1 MSVRLHDVQTGLR
14 LVRGLPAY
22 FRSGL
27 SHEQALAIVRRRLSR
42 RAEDFLALMR
52 QAVYD
57 RPASPFA
64 RLLGLAG
71 CDYGDLQG
79 LVQREGLEAALG
91 ILFRRGV
98 YLNPDEL
105 SGRVPVRRGNT
116 SFEVSLAALRNPHA
130 GHQLP
135 TTSSG
140 ATAKATGG
148 ELILDLKAL
157 EEQEIDRRLA
167 FDAERTAG
175 AVKASWSVPGSSSI
189 TFMLLCTA
197 HFGEPPARWFTH
209 VDPGAID
216 ARYRH
221 SANAIRWAARALGH
235 RFPRPEWVRIE
246 EPLPIA
252 RWLASVLASGRK
264 PYLATSP
271 SGAAR
276 LAQSALAAGIDI
288 AGSHFSLRG
297 EPVTGA
303 RAAEIER
310 AGVTHTTLYGT
321 TECGLVAQS
330 CLARAHVDEVHLHSD
345 LHALLQVPEGEGVAA
360 LPAGAILMTSIR
372 PRARVVL
379 INTSMGDSAICT
391 RRACGCAMADYGWD
405 TQLHTIRSFEKLTA
419 MGMTFADAEVAP
431 ILELRLPARFGGTG
445 LDYQLQEQ
453 EHDAGRARLALVI
466 HPQVGPLD
474 EAQVV
479 TAFLD
484 DLARLSDTRRLM
496 SLAWRSAGVVHVE
509 RRAPAV
515 TGIGKVLHFRAHR
528 PS

>member
-1 MSVRLHDVQTGLR
+1 MAVQIRDIQTGLR
-14 LVRGLPAY
+14 LLRALPSY
-22 FRSGL
+22 LRSGL
-27 SHEQALAIVRRRLSR
+27 SHEQALAIVRRRLST

-52 QAVYD
+52 QAVY
-57 RPASPFA
+57 RAPASPFA

-71 CDYGDLQG
+71 CDYGDLEN
-79 LVQREGLEAALG
+79 LVQRDGLEAALG
-91 ILFRRGV
+91 TLFRRGI
-98 YLNPDEL
+98 YLSPDEL
-105 SGRVPVRRGNT
+105 SGRVPVRRGSA
-116 SFEVSLAALRNPHA
+116 SFEVSLAALRNPNA
-130 GHQLP
+130 GRQLP
-135 TTSSG
+135 TISSG

-167 FDAERTAG
+167 FDAERTAD

-197 HFGEPPARWFTH
+197 YFGEPPARWFTH

-221 SANAIRWAARALGH
+221 SADLIRWAARVLGH
-235 RFPRPEWVRIE
+235 RFPRPEWVRIAD
-246 EPLPIA
+246 PLPIA
-252 RWLASVLASGRK
+252 RWLVSVLTSGRK

-276 LAQSALAAGIDI
+276 LCQAAAAAGLDI

-297 EPVTGA
+297 EPATEA
-303 RAAEIER
+303 RVAEIER
-310 AGVTHTTLYGT
+310 AGVTYTTLYGT
-321 TECGLVAQS
+321 TECGVIAQS
-330 CLARAHVDEVHLHSD
+330 CLAREHIDEVHLHSD
-345 LHALLQVPEGEGVAA
+345 LHALRQVPDGEGIAG

-372 PRARVVL
+372 PRARVIL
-379 INTSMGDSAICT
+379 INVSMGDSAICT

-419 MGMTFADAEVAP
+419 MGMTFADGEVAP
-431 ILELRLPARFGGTG
+431 ILEQRLPARFGGTG

-474 EAQVV
+474 EAAVV

-484 DLARLSDTRRLM
+484 HLAAVSDTRKLM
-496 SLAWRSAGVVHVE
+496 SQAWRSAGVVHVE
-509 RRAPAV
+509 RRAPEV
-515 TGIGKVLHFRAHR
+515 TGIGKVLHVRGRA
-528 PS
+528 PG